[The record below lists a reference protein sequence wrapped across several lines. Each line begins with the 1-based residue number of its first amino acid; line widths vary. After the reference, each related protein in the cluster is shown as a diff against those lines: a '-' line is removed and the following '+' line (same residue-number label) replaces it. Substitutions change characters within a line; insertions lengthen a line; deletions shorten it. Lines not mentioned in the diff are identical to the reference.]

1 MFVDSA
7 YWHNS
12 RIDFK
17 DRKHP
22 LFVGS
27 CGTYRLMTTTKLPTH
42 RPRGRVDFQLLYVA
56 AGKGHFYF
64 NGKEHIVPAGN
75 MVLYRPREEQRY
87 YYYGADH
94 TEVYWVHFTGS
105 NVTNI
110 LRRYGF
116 RDGEHVIHTGTSLE
130 YSHIFR
136 QIIEELRA
144 CRPHYEESCIYRLHL
159 LFILLS
165 RLDEKKTRRRSP
177 HMAGQMNTAVNY
189 FHEHYSEPIS
199 IGDYA
204 QSLGLSVSWFTR
216 SFREYTGSSPA
227 QYLISLRIS
236 AAQSLLETSDHN
248 VSEIS
253 ELVGYSDKVII
264 NLDFADVSSIMKN
277 AGRAHMGV
285 GTASGREKAEQAAMT
300 AVASPLLETSING
313 ATGVL
318 INVTGSQ
325 DLSLDDVETAAN
337 IVMEAANPDANIIFG
352 ATFSEDFEDEMRVT
366 VIATGFD
373 ADKKEE
379 KKPERRSFSN
389 LSSDFGRPAAP
400 AATAPA
406 APAAP
411 VVPANDGDINDIDA
425 IFSIFKK

>member
-1 MFVDSA
+1 VFRACKEWKKKREKDRKRIRKRTGERTGNKRKRTGKITGKEQGKQGKKMFVDSA

-253 ELVGYSDKVII
+253 ELVGYDNPLYFSRLFHKQTG
-264 NLDFADVSSIMKN
+264 M
-277 AGRAHMGV
+277 
-285 GTASGREKAEQAAMT
+285 
-300 AVASPLLETSING
+300 SP
-313 ATGVL
+313 
-318 INVTGSQ
+318 
-325 DLSLDDVETAAN
+325 
-337 IVMEAANPDANIIFG
+337 
-352 ATFSEDFEDEMRVT
+352 
-366 VIATGFD
+366 
-373 ADKKEE
+373 
-379 KKPERRSFSN
+379 
-389 LSSDFGRPAAP
+389 SDFRRQLQAWNEENP
-400 AATAPA
+400 
-406 APAAP
+406 
-411 VVPANDGDINDIDA
+411 
-425 IFSIFKK
+425 